1 MAETFKEANVKAEE
15 ETTQP
20 TDKNEQKVDIRR
32 LEHPVIAVYS
42 KGESGNKK
50 HPIEDDDAMAAM
62 NEEDMYRNFGNMQA
76 KQRKHDRIK
85 QKLGKE

>member
-42 KGESGNKK
+42 KGESRNKK